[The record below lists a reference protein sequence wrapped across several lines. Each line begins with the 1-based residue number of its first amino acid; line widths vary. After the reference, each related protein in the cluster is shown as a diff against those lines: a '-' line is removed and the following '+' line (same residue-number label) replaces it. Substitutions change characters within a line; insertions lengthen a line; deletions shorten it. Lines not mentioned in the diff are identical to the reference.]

1 MVWASSTSIVSKV
14 EDLHRKSHI
23 LTILDLKVGFQKE
36 VGLVTRSGPEWP
48 PYVVYARNANI
59 DADTAPDGR
68 VWLSRYGPKLVF
80 HMRLDSGASNPNIYQ
95 HDLELLGVHT
105 DDYPAQTITRFN
117 TANGDA
123 LMRTYDLKVE
133 LVDGRNNSMV
143 DPNDAIHPEF
153 PPLLGA
159 VVGVAMI
166 ENGKV
171 YKQETDA
178 MGILHG
184 PGARLSSA
192 LPFYAAYSSSTPG
205 NNMVLFGEDR
215 NDVLGFAKMPP
226 ARRWLFGAQQ
236 DPRGIASHEFFGNP
250 LVTFSHRDGTFVD
263 QDVSKGVSTQ
273 TVHPGT
279 IKQQVFINDPAN
291 RATGAPGVYQA
302 PSPNYGMDDAAAPI
316 PLFNDPYFAE
326 LQQKN
331 PNIHTDPP
339 PLVRS
344 WNWID

>member
-48 PYVVYARNANI
+48 PYAVYGRNANI

-178 MGILHG
+178 WEFFTVPGRGYPARCPSTPHIPRPHRETTWSCLERTGMTCSDLRRCHQLGGGSLAHSRIREESRATNSLGIPSL
-184 PGARLSSA
+184 LSPIA
-192 LPFYAAYSSSTPG
+192 TEPSST
-205 NNMVLFGEDR
+205 
-215 NDVLGFAKMPP
+215 K
-226 ARRWLFGAQQ
+226 
-236 DPRGIASHEFFGNP
+236 
-250 LVTFSHRDGTFVD
+250 T
-263 QDVSKGVSTQ
+263 
-273 TVHPGT
+273 
-279 IKQQVFINDPAN
+279 
-291 RATGAPGVYQA
+291 
-302 PSPNYGMDDAAAPI
+302 
-316 PLFNDPYFAE
+316 
-326 LQQKN
+326 
-331 PNIHTDPP
+331 
-339 PLVRS
+339 
-344 WNWID
+344 